1 MEVPQ
6 TVLGIVLGKDCSAL
20 LPGSPRQGSA
30 HLLGAS
36 FSSRLHPVGILGI
49 LREETEEVKRQ

>member
-1 MEVPQ
+1 M
-6 TVLGIVLGKDCSAL
+6 LGIVLGKDCSAL